1 MDTRPTKK
9 PRRLDTHPTEKSR
22 RRSGRSNA
30 PNPTLFVPNELI
42 AIILSLLSLK
52 NILQLKCVSKS
63 WNALISDP
71 NFIEKHLKKSSQNP
85 HLTLFWNQHKKG
97 SGFNMLSFPVHRL
110 LKNLSNH
117 AYSHN
122 FHRLKKRC
130 IVVGSCNGLL
140 CLLFQSLTT
149 TATISLNYWLRFW
162 NPATRTRSKK
172 LGFLCEIVPLG
183 GPFHFKFTFGYDAST
198 RTYKVVGIRAEKNED
213 EGSWKSLVKVFS
225 LGNNRWRNIQSF
237 NTVPINWYGCHYSDI
252 RLNDG
257 VHLRGTVNWLTNE
270 FINHSGQF
278 QIVSLDLSTETYKQF
293 LLPSDFDYVPSF
305 QQPDL
310 RVLMDSLCFS
320 HDSDKTGFVLWHMK
334 EYGVQE
340 SWTQLLKISYQ
351 NLKMHNILDGYQL
364 ACIYVTGDM
373 VILANTRN
381 QAFIYNFK
389 EKTIEKI
396 KIRNSIQWFNHAK
409 DYVESLVSVH

>member
-1 MDTRPTKK
+1 MDTRPSKK
-9 PRRLDTHPTEKSR
+9 PRR
-22 RRSGRSNA
+22 RSNRSDA
-30 PNPTLFVPNELI
+30 PNPTLFLPNEII
-42 AIILSLLSLK
+42 AVILSLLSIK
-52 NILQLKCVSKS
+52 NIVQLKCVSKS

-71 NFIEKHLKKSSQNP
+71 TFIEKHLKKSSQNR

-97 SGFNMLSFPVHRL
+97 SGCNMLSFPVHRL
-110 LKNLSNH
+110 LKNPSIN

-130 IVVGSCNGLL
+130 IIVGSCNGLL
-140 CLLFQSLTT
+140 CLLFHSQITTPTTSLD
-149 TATISLNYWLRFW
+149 YWLRFW

-172 LGFLCEIVPLG
+172 LGFLFVSGPPG

-198 RTYKVVGIRAEKNED
+198 RTYKVVAIHAEKNKE

-225 LGNNRWRNIQSF
+225 LGNNGWRNIQSF
-237 NTVPINWYGCHYSDI
+237 NTVPINWYGCHYSNI

-257 VHLRGTVNWLTNE
+257 VHLNGTVNWLTSE
-270 FINHSGQF
+270 FINQAGKF

-293 LLPSDFDYVPSF
+293 LLPSDFNYAPSF

-320 HDSDKTGFVLWHMK
+320 HDSDKTEFVLWHMK

-340 SWTQLLKISYQ
+340 SWTQLFKISY
-351 NLKMHNILDGYQL
+351 LFLRMHHIIQHGYQL
-364 ACIYVTGDM
+364 ACIYVQGDM
-373 VILANTRN
+373 VIFANPRN
-381 QAFIYNFK
+381 RAFIYNLK
-389 EKTIEKI
+389 DRTVEKI
-396 KIRNSIQWFNHAK
+396 NIRNSIQWFNHAK
-409 DYVESLVSVH
+409 DYVESLVSVQ